1 MKWKLEKKK
10 NETNI
15 EFQRAK
21 LVTVGQT
28 QAYERARNNR
38 LVIFI
43 YGLFIRRIYSF
54 ILQTFLFRDARI
66 RNNKWWR
73 REGVRADNFP
83 SICSRTIDTKRAQKL
98 VGAADNAGSLA
109 VYQSLILS
117 AYRCKS
123 LPGKIRYSVPVIN
136 LAPYLKRG
144 ETVPDPSSLAPI
156 FPFDPQN
163 DPPTGFPLIHRIT
176 SVHESVRV
184 DETFT
189 RFVPF
194 IYFLFCLYGI
204 DPRLGIMD
212 NAGYPCS
219 KSFRVTKVAT
229 DGHRVTMN
237 PKSGT
242 DLYSAIIDPGNIFH
256 SRSSVQG
263 YLTSRLHGTL
273 THRAENGIRRWIGNC
288 NSHS

>member
-1 MKWKLEKKK
+1 M
-10 NETNI
+10 
-15 EFQRAK
+15 
-21 LVTVGQT
+21 
-28 QAYERARNNR
+28 
-38 LVIFI
+38 
-43 YGLFIRRIYSF
+43 
-54 ILQTFLFRDARI
+54 
-66 RNNKWWR
+66 
-73 REGVRADNFP
+73 
-83 SICSRTIDTKRAQKL
+83 
-98 VGAADNAGSLA
+98 
-109 VYQSLILS
+109 
-117 AYRCKS
+117 
-123 LPGKIRYSVPVIN
+123 PVIN

-176 SVHESVRV
+176 SVQSVRV

-242 DLYSAIIDPGNIFH
+242 DLSTLLLLIPAIFSIQDRACRDILLLAYTEHWHTEQRMGFDVGSEIATVTRSQWFTGYQIPFALRSTVRIKLSLVLINAFPYIYIFLYSWN
-256 SRSSVQG
+256 
-263 YLTSRLHGTL
+263 T
-273 THRAENGIRRWIGNC
+273 
-288 NSHS
+288 

>member
-1 MKWKLEKKK
+1 M
-10 NETNI
+10 
-15 EFQRAK
+15 
-21 LVTVGQT
+21 
-28 QAYERARNNR
+28 
-38 LVIFI
+38 
-43 YGLFIRRIYSF
+43 
-54 ILQTFLFRDARI
+54 
-66 RNNKWWR
+66 
-73 REGVRADNFP
+73 
-83 SICSRTIDTKRAQKL
+83 
-98 VGAADNAGSLA
+98 
-109 VYQSLILS
+109 
-117 AYRCKS
+117 
-123 LPGKIRYSVPVIN
+123 PVIN